1 MRRHDDRTVPMVPD
15 VTEPEPNG
23 WELMRSINAL
33 RESVDKLAAGMV
45 TQATLAI
52 YTQAQKDTDAR
63 QDARLKELESA
74 VEESRKTKAQQWFG
88 IGSSI
93 FAAVLA
99 LGVGLVINFTRGG
112 AG

>member
-1 MRRHDDRTVPMVPD
+1 MAE
-15 VTEPEPNG
+15 EPPTT
-23 WELMRSINAL
+23 WELMRALTAL

-63 QDARLKELESA
+63 QDARLKELETA